1 MTPVLDRIDY
11 SKHKSIAMENQ
22 LDLNESEIDYFEEI
36 INDLAE
42 RLEKMKEERDELQS
56 ITNSLGD
63 RLQRISREKDEHI
76 HELRNK
82 FAADA
87 NTLQHENEVKQL
99 FFILERNL
107 LSAF

>member
-1 MTPVLDRIDY
+1 
-11 SKHKSIAMENQ
+11 MENQ

-63 RLQRISREKDEHI
+63 RLQRISREKDEQIQDISRKLEREMSKHEAHI
-76 HELRNK
+76 HSLFN
-82 FAADA
+82 
-87 NTLQHENEVKQL
+87 ENQV
-99 FFILERNL
+99 FCVICILL
-107 LSAF
+107 WSY